1 MTWLNIFRKY
11 DPNITEEEATYIL
24 WNETCFPF
32 DHETTLKQIE
42 EWFSQKKPT

>member
-1 MTWLNIFRKY
+1 MTWLDIFRKY
-11 DPNITEEEATYIL
+11 DPNITEDEATYIL

-32 DHETTLKQIE
+32 DNETTLKQIE